1 MVFTLLRDEKKN
13 KKRKEKES
21 VPMNKISRKG
31 FLKIAAAAAMS
42 GVTAGALAAC
52 NSASSSTASGAAG
65 QYIPGTYEG
74 TAEGISSTVKVTM
87 TFSDSAVTDVV
98 VDTSGETAS
107 FGAAAADE
115 LREQLL
121 SAGSAEIDGVSGST
135 ITSDAVMKAAKSC
148 YAQAKGEAVVS
159 SVQLPTGDANDWLGK
174 EPDIDEAAITETV
187 DTDILIVG
195 AGNGGMFAAAYA
207 AANGLNFRVIEQNA
221 NVQDTRHWYG
231 AVDSAA
237 AKEAGE
243 PATDKAKLLSEIS
256 RYASGKCDQRVVK
269 TWINESAAMHD
280 FMRSILEDK
289 YGWVCDF
296 TSGSEAA
303 WPAENAEHNTDYL
316 YPVQEHNYMASESA
330 SGLPRNELLLQYI
343 QELGYD
349 VDFKTSLAKL
359 EKNSEG
365 RITGIIAQSTEDDHF
380 IRYNANKGV
389 LLACG
394 GFPGNPYMMEQ
405 LDPLGTSVTTACSYS
420 PADKGYGIRAA
431 VWAGANLDKE
441 AAPMLFDRGV
451 VAPGV
456 DGGYVD
462 SDTAFGG
469 KAFPGKIRQ
478 YNPGTQPF
486 LKVNRNGE
494 RFANES
500 CPYNDIV
507 YAAAHQPG
515 RVYAQICDAN
525 ILEDAKRFHTIGCS
539 AQTRNGGEKY
549 IQGKMDEAI
558 EAGALFKCNTLDE
571 LADKMGFTGAA
582 KDTFLATVE
591 RYNELYDKQNDED
604 FGKPAYRLSAI
615 RTAPFYG
622 CWLGASLLTT
632 EQGIAINEKGQA
644 LDNNNQPMEGLY
656 ITGDM
661 SGSFFA
667 NNYPCLMAGVAM
679 GRTLTFAMKA
689 VKQMAGLDNA

>member
-1 MVFTLLRDEKKN
+1 
-13 KKRKEKES
+13 
-21 VPMNKISRKG
+21 MNKISRKG
-31 FLKIAAAAAMS
+31 FIKIAAAAAMS

-52 NSASSSTASGAAG
+52 NAASGSASTSGAAG
-65 QYIPGTYEG
+65 LYTPGTYEG

-121 SAGSAEIDGVSGST
+121 AAGSAEIDGVSGST

-159 SVQLPTGDANDWLGK
+159 SVQLPTGDENDWLGK

-303 WPAENAEHNTDYL
+303 WPVENAEHNTDYL
-316 YPVQEHNYMASESA
+316 YPVQEHNYMASERE
-330 SGLPRNELLLQYI
+330 SGLARNELLLQYI

-359 EKNSEG
+359 EKNSDG

-441 AAPMLFDRGV
+441 AAPMLFDRGI

-456 DGGYVD
+456 DAGYVD
-462 SDTAFGG
+462 SDSAFGG

-558 EAGALFKCNTLDE
+558 EAGALFKCDTLDE

-644 LDNNNQPMEGLY
+644 LDTNNQPMEGLY

-679 GRTLTFAMKA
+679 GRTLTYAMKA
-689 VKQMAGLDNA
+689 VKQMAGLENA

>member
-1 MVFTLLRDEKKN
+1 
-13 KKRKEKES
+13 
-21 VPMNKISRKG
+21 MNKISRKG

-52 NSASSSTASGAAG
+52 KGGAASSGAASAAPG
-65 QYIPGTYEG
+65 SYIPGTYEG

-107 FGAAAADE
+107 YGAAAADQ
-115 LREQLL
+115 LKQQLL
-121 SAGSAEIDGVSGST
+121 ASANGEIDGVSGST

-148 YAQAKGEAVVS
+148 FAQAMGEATVT
-159 SVQLPTGDANDWLGK
+159 SVQLPTGDETDWLGK
-174 EPDIDEAAITETV
+174 EPDIDEASITETI
-187 DTDILIVG
+187 DTDIVIVG

-207 AANGLNFRVIEQNA
+207 AANGLNFRVVEQNSA
-221 NVQDTRHWYG
+221 VQDTRHWYG
-231 AVDSAA
+231 AIDSSA
-237 AKEAGE
+237 AKEAGA

-289 YGWVCDF
+289 YGWECEF
-296 TSGSEAA
+296 TAGDEAK
-303 WPAENAEHNTDYL
+303 WPDENGEHNTDYL
-316 YPVQEHNYMASESA
+316 FPVQEHNYMASESK
-330 SGLPRNELLLQYI
+330 SGTPRNVLLQQYI
-343 QELGYD
+343 EELGYT

-359 EKNSEG
+359 EKDADG
-365 RITGIIAQSTEDDHF
+365 RITGIIAQSTEDGHF
-380 IRYNANKGV
+380 IRYNANDGV

-420 PADKGYGIRAA
+420 PSDKGYGIRAA

-441 AAPMLFDRGV
+441 AAPMLFDRGI

-456 DGGYVD
+456 DGGYVE
-462 SDTAFGG
+462 SESAFGG
-469 KAFPGKIRQ
+469 KAFPGTIRQ
-478 YNPGTQPF
+478 DNPGTQPF

-539 AQTRNGGEKY
+539 AQTRNGGEAY
-549 IQGKMDEAI
+549 LQSKMDEAI
-558 EAGALFKCNTLDE
+558 EAGALFKCDTIEE
-571 LADKMGFTGAA
+571 LADKLGFTGEA
-582 KDTFLATVE
+582 KDTFLSTID
-591 RYNELYDKQNDED
+591 RYNELYDNQNDAD

-615 RTAPFYG
+615 RQAPFYG
-622 CWLGASLLTT
+622 CWLGASLLCT

-644 LDNNNQPMEGLY
+644 LDNDNKPMPGLY

-689 VKQMAGLDNA
+689 IKQMAGLEK

>member
-1 MVFTLLRDEKKN
+1 
-13 KKRKEKES
+13 
-21 VPMNKISRKG
+21 MNKISRKG
-31 FLKIAAAAAMS
+31 FIKIAAAAAMS

-52 NSASSSTASGAAG
+52 NAASGSASASTSGAAG

-121 SAGSAEIDGVSGST
+121 AAGSAEIDGVSGST

-159 SVQLPTGDANDWLGK
+159 SVQLPTGDENDWLGK

-330 SGLPRNELLLQYI
+330 SGTPRNELLLQYI

-359 EKNSEG
+359 EKNSDG

-380 IRYNANKGV
+380 IRYNANQGV

-441 AAPMLFDRGV
+441 AAPMLFDRGI

-456 DGGYVD
+456 DAGYVD
-462 SDTAFGG
+462 SDSAFGG

-558 EAGALFKCNTLDE
+558 EAGALFKCDTLDE

-679 GRTLTFAMKA
+679 GRTLTYAMKA
-689 VKQMAGLDNA
+689 VKQMAGLENA

>member
-1 MVFTLLRDEKKN
+1 
-13 KKRKEKES
+13 
-21 VPMNKISRKG
+21 MNKISRKG

-52 NSASSSTASGAAG
+52 NAASTSTAASSGAAG
-65 QYIPGTYEG
+65 TYTPGTYTG

-121 SAGSAEIDGVSGST
+121 AAGSAEIDGVSGST
-135 ITSDAVMKAAKSC
+135 ITSDAVKKAAKSC
-148 YAQAKGEAVVS
+148 FAQAKGEAVVS
-159 SVQLPTGDANDWLGK
+159 SVQLPTGDETDWLGK

-231 AVDSAA
+231 AIDTAA
-237 AKEAGE
+237 AKAAGE
-243 PATDKAKLLSEIS
+243 KPADRAKLLSEIS

-316 YPVQEHNYMASESA
+316 FPVQEHNYMASESA
-330 SGLPRNELLLQYI
+330 SGTPRNELLLQYI

-359 EKNSEG
+359 EKNSDG
-365 RITGIIAQSTEDDHF
+365 RITGVIAQSAEDDHF
-380 IRYNANKGV
+380 IRYNANQGV

-394 GFPGNPYMMEQ
+394 GYPGNPYMMEQ

-420 PADKGYGIRAA
+420 PATKGYGIRAA

-441 AAPMLFDRGV
+441 AAPMLFDRGI

-456 DGGYVD
+456 DAGYVD
-462 SDTAFGG
+462 SESVFGG
-469 KAFPGKIRQ
+469 KAFPGTVSQ
-478 YNPGTQPF
+478 YNTGTQPF

-515 RVYAQICDAN
+515 RVYAQIHDAN
-525 ILEDAKRFHTIGCS
+525 FAEDIERFHTIGRS
-539 AQTRNGGEKY
+539 AMSRNMPQMVTSSMEKH
-549 IQGKMDEAI
+549 I
-558 EAGALFKCNTLDE
+558 EAGLMFKCDTLDE

-644 LDNNNQPMEGLY
+644 LDTNNQPMEGLY

-689 VKQMAGLDNA
+689 VKQMAGLE

>member
-1 MVFTLLRDEKKN
+1 
-13 KKRKEKES
+13 
-21 VPMNKISRKG
+21 MNKISRKG

-52 NSASSSTASGAAG
+52 NAASGSTSTAASGSAAASGATG
-65 QYIPGTYEG
+65 TYIPGTYEG

-107 FGAAAADE
+107 YGAAAADE
-115 LREQLL
+115 LRKQLMA
-121 SAGSAEIDGVSGST
+121 AGSAEIDGVSGST
-135 ITSDAVMKAAKSC
+135 VTSNAVMKAAKSC
-148 YAQAKGEAVVS
+148 YAQAKGEAVVA
-159 SVQLPTGDANDWLGK
+159 SVQLPTGDENDWLGT

-207 AANGLNFRVIEQNA
+207 AANGLNFRIIEQNG

-231 AVDSAA
+231 AIDSAA
-237 AKEAGE
+237 AKAAGE
-243 PATDKAKLLSEIS
+243 EPFDRAKLLSEIS

-330 SGLPRNELLLQYI
+330 SGTPRNELLLQYI

-359 EKNSEG
+359 EKNSDG
-365 RITGIIAQSTEDDHF
+365 RITGVIAQSTEDDHF
-380 IRYNANKGV
+380 IRYNANQGV

-441 AAPMLFDRGV
+441 AAPMLFDRGI

-456 DGGYVD
+456 DGGYVASD
-462 SDTAFGG
+462 SAFGG
-469 KAFPGKIRQ
+469 KAFPGPIRQ

-500 CPYNDIV
+500 SPYNDIV

-539 AQTRNGGEKY
+539 AQTRNAGAEY
-549 IQGKMDEAI
+549 IQKQMDNAEKEGVFFKADTI
-558 EAGALFKCNTLDE
+558 EE
-571 LADKMGFTGAA
+571 LADKLGFTGEA

-622 CWLGASLLTT
+622 CWLGASLLCSM
-632 EQGIAINEKGQA
+632 QGISITENCQAKDSNNE
-644 LDNNNQPMEGLY
+644 PIPGLY

-661 SGSFFA
+661 SGSFFQ
-667 NNYPCLMAGVAM
+667 NNYPCVMGGTAC
-679 GRTLTFAMKA
+679 GRTLTFAIKSI
-689 VKQMAGLDNA
+689 KQMAGLENA

>member
-1 MVFTLLRDEKKN
+1 
-13 KKRKEKES
+13 
-21 VPMNKISRKG
+21 MNKISRKG

-52 NSASSSTASGAAG
+52 NTASSSTAASGAAG
-65 QYIPGTYEG
+65 TYIPGTYEG

-107 FGAAAADE
+107 YGAAAADQ
-115 LREQLL
+115 LREQLMA
-121 SAGSAEIDGVSGST
+121 AGSAEIDGVSGST

-148 YAQAKGEAVVS
+148 YAQAKGEATVT
-159 SVQLPTGDANDWLGK
+159 SVQLPTGDENDWLGK

-195 AGNGGMFAAAYA
+195 AGNGGIFAAAYA
-207 AANGLNFRVIEQNA
+207 AANGLNFRVIEQNG

-231 AVDSAA
+231 AIDSAA

-243 PATDKAKLLSEIS
+243 KPADRAKLLSEIS

-289 YGWVCDF
+289 YGWTCDF
-296 TSGSEAA
+296 TSGAEAA

-316 YPVQEHNYMASESA
+316 FPVQEHNYMASESA
-330 SGLPRNELLLQYI
+330 SGKPRNELLLDYI
-343 QELGYD
+343 RELGYD

-359 EKNSEG
+359 EKDSTG

-441 AAPMLFDRGV
+441 AAPMLFDRGI

-456 DGGYVD
+456 DGGYVASD
-462 SDTAFGG
+462 SAFGG
-469 KAFPGKIRQ
+469 KAFPGPIRQ

-500 CPYNDIV
+500 SPYNDIV

-525 ILEDAKRFHTIGCS
+525 VLEDAKRFHTIGCS
-539 AQTRNGGEKY
+539 AQTRAGGEKY
-549 IQGKMDEAI
+549 FQGKVDEAVAAGTLFVCDTI
-558 EAGALFKCNTLDE
+558 EE
-571 LADKMGFTGAA
+571 LADKLGFTGEA

-644 LDNNNQPMEGLY
+644 LDTNNQPMEGLY

-679 GRTLTFAMKA
+679 GRTLTYAMKA
-689 VKQMAGLDNA
+689 VKQMAGLENA

>member
-1 MVFTLLRDEKKN
+1 
-13 KKRKEKES
+13 
-21 VPMNKISRKG
+21 MNKISRKG

-52 NSASSSTASGAAG
+52 NTASSSTAASGAAG
-65 QYIPGTYEG
+65 TYIPGTYEG

-107 FGAAAADE
+107 YGAAAADQ
-115 LREQLL
+115 LREQLMA
-121 SAGSAEIDGVSGST
+121 AGSAEIDGVSGST

-148 YAQAKGEAVVS
+148 YAQAKGEAAVT
-159 SVQLPTGDANDWLGK
+159 SVQLPTGDENDWLGK

-207 AANGLNFRVIEQNA
+207 AAKGLNFRVIEQNG
-221 NVQDTRHWYG
+221 NVQDTRHWVG
-231 AVDSAA
+231 AVDGFGAQEQGI
-237 AKEAGE
+237 KM
-243 PATDKAKLLSEIS
+243 DRAKLLSEVS

-269 TWINESAAMHD
+269 TWINESAEMIE
-280 FMRSILEDK
+280 FVRSIMEDK
-289 YGWVCDF
+289 YGVKMIYTYGD
-296 TSGSEAA
+296 EAK
-303 WPAENAEHNTDYL
+303 WPAENAEHNTDYM
-316 YPVQEHNYMASESA
+316 YPEIEYTYDRS
-330 SGLPRNELLLQYI
+330 SGAARNELLLQYI

-359 EKNSEG
+359 EKNSDG

-405 LDPLGTSVTTACSYS
+405 LDPLGTSVTTACSYT

-431 VWAGANLDKE
+431 IWAGAHLDAE
-441 AAPMLFDRGV
+441 PAPVLFDRGL

-456 DGGYVD
+456 DAGYAD
-462 SDTAFGG
+462 NGSAFGG
-469 KAFPGKIRQ
+469 KAFPGTVGQ
-478 YNPGTQPF
+478 YNPGSQPF
-486 LKVNRNGE
+486 LKVNRHGE
-494 RFANES
+494 RFMNES
-500 CPYNDIV
+500 QEYDNASHASFQQPGHV
-507 YAAAHQPG
+507 YAMIH
-515 RVYAQICDAN
+515 DAN
-525 ILEDAKRFHTIGCS
+525 FRSDVDRFHTIGCS
-539 AQTRNGGEKY
+539 ALTRYIPGMMEAQLEQYEGEGLIMKA
-549 IQGKMDEAI
+549 DTI
-558 EAGALFKCNTLDE
+558 EE
-571 LADKMGFTGAA
+571 LADKMGFTGAD
-582 KDTFLATVE
+582 KDNFVATVA

-604 FGKPAYRLSAI
+604 FGKPASRLSAI

-632 EQGIAINEKGQA
+632 EQGIAINDKGQA
-644 LDNNNQPMEGLY
+644 LDNDNKPMPGLY
-656 ITGDM
+656 VTGDM

-679 GRTLTFAMKA
+679 GRTLTYAIKA
-689 VKQMAGLDNA
+689 IKQMGGLE

>member
-1 MVFTLLRDEKKN
+1 
-13 KKRKEKES
+13 
-21 VPMNKISRKG
+21 MNKISRKG
-31 FLKIAAAAAMS
+31 FIKIAAAAAMS

-52 NSASSSTASGAAG
+52 NAASGSASASTSGAAG
-65 QYIPGTYEG
+65 LYTPGTYEG

-121 SAGSAEIDGVSGST
+121 AAGSAEIDGVSGST

-159 SVQLPTGDANDWLGK
+159 SVQLPTGDENDWLGK

-330 SGLPRNELLLQYI
+330 SGTPRNELLLQYI

-359 EKNSEG
+359 EKNSDG

-441 AAPMLFDRGV
+441 AAPMLFDRGI

-456 DGGYVD
+456 DAGYVD
-462 SDTAFGG
+462 SDSAFGG

-558 EAGALFKCNTLDE
+558 EAGALFKCDTLDE

-644 LDNNNQPMEGLY
+644 LDTNNQPMEGLY

-689 VKQMAGLDNA
+689 VKQMAGLENA

>member
-1 MVFTLLRDEKKN
+1 
-13 KKRKEKES
+13 
-21 VPMNKISRKG
+21 MNKISRKG

-159 SVQLPTGDANDWLGK
+159 SVQLPTGDTNDWLGK

-207 AANGLNFRVIEQNA
+207 AKNGLNFRVIEQNA

-231 AVDSAA
+231 AIDSAA
-237 AKEAGE
+237 AKAAGE
-243 PATDKAKLLSEIS
+243 QPADRAKLLSEIS

-316 YPVQEHNYMASESA
+316 FPVQEHNYMASERE
-330 SGLPRNELLLQYI
+330 SGLARNELLLQYI

-359 EKNSEG
+359 EKNSDG

-441 AAPMLFDRGV
+441 AAPMLFDRGI

-456 DGGYVD
+456 DAGYVD
-462 SDTAFGG
+462 SDSAFGG

-558 EAGALFKCNTLDE
+558 EAGALFKCDTLDE

>member
-1 MVFTLLRDEKKN
+1 
-13 KKRKEKES
+13 
-21 VPMNKISRKG
+21 MNKISRKG

-52 NSASSSTASGAAG
+52 NTASSSTAASGAAG
-65 QYIPGTYEG
+65 TYIPGTYEG

-107 FGAAAADE
+107 YGAAAADQ
-115 LREQLL
+115 LREQLMA
-121 SAGSAEIDGVSGST
+121 AGSAEIDGVSGST

-148 YAQAKGEAVVS
+148 YAQAKGEATVT
-159 SVQLPTGDANDWLGK
+159 SVQLPTGDENDWLGK

-195 AGNGGMFAAAYA
+195 AGNGGIFAAAYA
-207 AANGLNFRVIEQNA
+207 AANGLNFRVIEQNG

-231 AVDSAA
+231 AIDSAA

-243 PATDKAKLLSEIS
+243 KPADRAKLLSEIS

-289 YGWVCDF
+289 YGWTCDF
-296 TSGSEAA
+296 TSGAEAA

-316 YPVQEHNYMASESA
+316 FPVQEHNYMASERE
-330 SGLPRNELLLQYI
+330 SGLARNELLLQYI

-359 EKNSEG
+359 EKNSDG

-441 AAPMLFDRGV
+441 AAPMLFDRGI

-456 DGGYVD
+456 DGGYVASD
-462 SDTAFGG
+462 SAFGG
-469 KAFPGKIRQ
+469 KAFPGPIRQ

-500 CPYNDIV
+500 SPYNDIV

-525 ILEDAKRFHTIGCS
+525 VLEDAKRFHTIGCS

-549 IQGKMDEAI
+549 FQGKVDEAVAAGTLFVCDTI
-558 EAGALFKCNTLDE
+558 EE
-571 LADKMGFTGAA
+571 LADKLGFTGEA

-632 EQGIAINEKGQA
+632 EQGIAINDKGQA
-644 LDNNNQPMEGLY
+644 LDNDNKPMPGLY
-656 ITGDM
+656 VTGDM

-679 GRTLTFAMKA
+679 GRTLTYAIKA
-689 VKQMAGLDNA
+689 IKQMGGLE

>member
-1 MVFTLLRDEKKN
+1 
-13 KKRKEKES
+13 
-21 VPMNKISRKG
+21 MNKISRKG

-52 NSASSSTASGAAG
+52 NAASSSSAAPAASGAAG
-65 QYIPGTYEG
+65 TYIPGTYEG

-107 FGAAAADE
+107 YGAAAADQ
-115 LREQLL
+115 LREQLMA
-121 SAGSAEIDGVSGST
+121 AGSAEIDGVSGST

-148 YAQAKGEAVVS
+148 YAQAKGEATVT
-159 SVQLPTGDANDWLGK
+159 SVQLPTGDENDWLGK

-195 AGNGGMFAAAYA
+195 AGNGGIFAAAYA
-207 AANGLNFRVIEQNA
+207 AANGLNFRIIEQNG

-231 AVDSAA
+231 AIDSAA

-243 PATDKAKLLSEIS
+243 KPADRAKLLSEIS

-289 YGWVCDF
+289 YGWTCDF
-296 TSGSEAA
+296 TSGAEAA

-316 YPVQEHNYMASESA
+316 FPVQEHNYMASESA
-330 SGLPRNELLLQYI
+330 SGKPRNELLLDYI
-343 QELGYD
+343 RELGYD

-359 EKNSEG
+359 EKDSTG

-441 AAPMLFDRGV
+441 AAPMLFDRGI

-456 DGGYVD
+456 DGGYVASD
-462 SDTAFGG
+462 SAFGG
-469 KAFPGKIRQ
+469 KAFPGPIRQ

-500 CPYNDIV
+500 SPYNDIV

-525 ILEDAKRFHTIGCS
+525 ILEDVKRFHTIGCS

-549 IQGKMDEAI
+549 FQGKVDEAVAAGTLFVCDTI
-558 EAGALFKCNTLDE
+558 EE
-571 LADKMGFTGAA
+571 LADKLGFTGEA

-632 EQGIAINEKGQA
+632 EQGIAINDKGQA
-644 LDNNNQPMEGLY
+644 LDNDNKPMPGLY
-656 ITGDM
+656 VTGDM

-679 GRTLTFAMKA
+679 GRTLTYAIKA
-689 VKQMAGLDNA
+689 IKQMGGLE

>member
-1 MVFTLLRDEKKN
+1 MLRDEKKN

-121 SAGSAEIDGVSGST
+121 AAGSAEIDGVSGST

-174 EPDIDEAAITETV
+174 EPDIDETAITETV

-231 AVDSAA
+231 AIDSAA

-243 PATDKAKLLSEIS
+243 KPADRAKLLSEIS

-558 EAGALFKCNTLDE
+558 EAGALFKCDTLDE

>member
-1 MVFTLLRDEKKN
+1 
-13 KKRKEKES
+13 
-21 VPMNKISRKG
+21 MNKISRKG

-52 NSASSSTASGAAG
+52 NAASTSTAASSGAAG
-65 QYIPGTYEG
+65 SYTPGTYTG

-121 SAGSAEIDGVSGST
+121 AAGSAEIDGVSGST
-135 ITSDAVMKAAKSC
+135 ITSDAVKKAAKSC
-148 YAQAKGEAVVS
+148 FAQAKGEAVVS
-159 SVQLPTGDANDWLGK
+159 SVQLPTGDETDWLGK

-231 AVDSAA
+231 AIDTAA
-237 AKEAGE
+237 AKAAGE
-243 PATDKAKLLSEIS
+243 KPADRAKLLSEIS

-316 YPVQEHNYMASESA
+316 FPVQEHNYMASESA
-330 SGLPRNELLLQYI
+330 SGTPRNELLLQYI

-359 EKNSEG
+359 EKNSDG
-365 RITGIIAQSTEDDHF
+365 RITGVIAQSAEDDHF
-380 IRYNANKGV
+380 IRYNANQGV

-394 GFPGNPYMMEQ
+394 GYPGNPYMMEQ

-420 PADKGYGIRAA
+420 PATKGYGIRAA

-441 AAPMLFDRGV
+441 AAPMLFDRGI

-456 DGGYVD
+456 DAGYVD
-462 SDTAFGG
+462 SESVFGG
-469 KAFPGKIRQ
+469 KAFPGTVSQ
-478 YNPGTQPF
+478 YNTGTQPF

-515 RVYAQICDAN
+515 RVYAQIHDAN
-525 ILEDAKRFHTIGCS
+525 FAEDIERFHTIGCS
-539 AQTRNGGEKY
+539 AMSRNMPQMVTSSMEKH
-549 IQGKMDEAI
+549 I
-558 EAGALFKCNTLDE
+558 EAGLMFKCDTLDE

-644 LDNNNQPMEGLY
+644 LDTNNQPMEGLY

-689 VKQMAGLDNA
+689 VKQMAGLE

>member
-1 MVFTLLRDEKKN
+1 
-13 KKRKEKES
+13 
-21 VPMNKISRKG
+21 MNKISRKG

-52 NSASSSTASGAAG
+52 NAASGSTSTAASGSAAASGATG
-65 QYIPGTYEG
+65 TYIPGTYEG

-87 TFSDSAVTDVV
+87 TFSDSAVTNVV

-115 LREQLL
+115 LREQLMA
-121 SAGSAEIDGVSGST
+121 AGSAEIDGVSGST
-135 ITSDAVMKAAKSC
+135 ITSEAVMKAAKSC

-159 SVQLPTGDANDWLGK
+159 SVQLPTGDENDWLGT

-207 AANGLNFRVIEQNA
+207 AANGLNFRVIEQNG

-231 AVDSAA
+231 AIDSAA
-237 AKEAGE
+237 AKAASEE
-243 PATDKAKLLSEIS
+243 PFDRAKLLSEIS

-316 YPVQEHNYMASESA
+316 FPVEEHNYMASERE
-330 SGLPRNELLLQYI
+330 SGLARNELLLQYI
-343 QELGYD
+343 QELGYG

-359 EKNSEG
+359 EKNAEG
-365 RITGIIAQSTEDDHF
+365 RITGVIAQNMDDDHF
-380 IRYNANKGV
+380 IRYNAAKGV

-394 GFPGNPYMMEQ
+394 GYAGNPYMMQQ

-441 AAPMLFDRGV
+441 AAPMLFDRGI

-456 DGGYVD
+456 DAGYVD
-462 SDTAFGG
+462 SDSAFGG
-469 KAFPGKIRQ
+469 KAFPGEIRQ
-478 YNPGTQPF
+478 FNPGTQPF

-515 RVYAQICDAN
+515 RVYAQISDAN
-525 ILEDAKRFHTIGCS
+525 MLEDAKRFHTIGCS
-539 AQTRNGGEKY
+539 AGTRKNTMEGLEKTFASAEEK
-549 IQGKMDEAI
+549 GCFFRADTI
-558 EAGALFKCNTLDE
+558 EE
-571 LADKMGFTGAA
+571 LADKLGFTADA
-582 KDTFLATVE
+582 KDTYLAPVE

-622 CWLGASLLTT
+622 YWLGASLLTT

-644 LDNNNQPMEGLY
+644 LDTNNQPMAGLY

-689 VKQMAGLDNA
+689 VKQMAGLE

>member
-1 MVFTLLRDEKKN
+1 
-13 KKRKEKES
+13 
-21 VPMNKISRKG
+21 MNKISRKG

-52 NSASSSTASGAAG
+52 NAASTSTAASSGAAG
-65 QYIPGTYEG
+65 TYTPGTYTG

-121 SAGSAEIDGVSGST
+121 AAGSAEIDGVSGST
-135 ITSDAVMKAAKSC
+135 ITSDAVKKAAKSC
-148 YAQAKGEAVVS
+148 FAQAKGEAVVS
-159 SVQLPTGDANDWLGK
+159 SVQLPTGDETDWLGK

-231 AVDSAA
+231 AIDTAA
-237 AKEAGE
+237 AKAAGE
-243 PATDKAKLLSEIS
+243 KPADRAKLLSEIS

-359 EKNSEG
+359 EKNSDG

-441 AAPMLFDRGV
+441 AAPMLFDRGI

-456 DGGYVD
+456 DAGYVD
-462 SDTAFGG
+462 SESVFGG
-469 KAFPGKIRQ
+469 KAFPGTVSQ
-478 YNPGTQPF
+478 YNTGTQPF

-515 RVYAQICDAN
+515 RVYAQIHDAN
-525 ILEDAKRFHTIGCS
+525 FAEDIERFHTIGCS
-539 AQTRNGGEKY
+539 AMSRNMPQMVTSSMEKH
-549 IQGKMDEAI
+549 I
-558 EAGALFKCNTLDE
+558 EAGLMFKCDTLDE

-644 LDNNNQPMEGLY
+644 LDTNNQPMEGLY

-689 VKQMAGLDNA
+689 VKQMAGLE

>member
-1 MVFTLLRDEKKN
+1 MVFTLLHD

-21 VPMNKISRKG
+21 IPMNKISRKG

-52 NSASSSTASGAAG
+52 NAASGSASASTSGAAG

-115 LREQLL
+115 LREQLMA
-121 SAGSAEIDGVSGST
+121 AGSAEIDGVSGST

-174 EPDIDEAAITETV
+174 EPDIDETAITETV

-231 AVDSAA
+231 AIDSAA

-243 PATDKAKLLSEIS
+243 KPADRAKLLSEIS

-303 WPAENAEHNTDYL
+303 WPTENAEHNTDYL
-316 YPVQEHNYMASESA
+316 FPVQEHNYMASESA
-330 SGLPRNELLLQYI
+330 SGLARNELLLQYI

-558 EAGALFKCNTLDE
+558 EAGALFKCDTLDE

>member
-1 MVFTLLRDEKKN
+1 
-13 KKRKEKES
+13 
-21 VPMNKISRKG
+21 MNKISRKG
-31 FLKIAAAAAMS
+31 FIKIAAAAAMS

-52 NSASSSTASGAAG
+52 NAASSSASASTSGAAG

-121 SAGSAEIDGVSGST
+121 AAGSAEIDGVSGST

-174 EPDIDEAAITETV
+174 EPDIDETAITETV

-231 AVDSAA
+231 ADDSAA

-330 SGLPRNELLLQYI
+330 SGTPRNELLLQYI

-359 EKNSEG
+359 EKNSDG

-380 IRYNANKGV
+380 IRYNANQGV

-441 AAPMLFDRGV
+441 AAPMLFDRGI

-456 DGGYVD
+456 DAGYVD
-462 SDTAFGG
+462 SDSAFGG

-558 EAGALFKCNTLDE
+558 EAGALFKCDTLDE

-644 LDNNNQPMEGLY
+644 LDTNNQPMEGLY

-689 VKQMAGLDNA
+689 IKQMAGLENA

>member
-1 MVFTLLRDEKKN
+1 MVFTLLHD

-21 VPMNKISRKG
+21 IPMNKISRKG

-121 SAGSAEIDGVSGST
+121 AAGSAEIDGVSGST

-174 EPDIDEAAITETV
+174 EPDIDETAITETV

-256 RYASGKCDQRVVK
+256 LYASGKCDQRVVK

-558 EAGALFKCNTLDE
+558 EAGALFKCDTLDE

>member
-1 MVFTLLRDEKKN
+1 
-13 KKRKEKES
+13 
-21 VPMNKISRKG
+21 MNKISRKG
-31 FLKIAAAAAMS
+31 FIKIAAAAAMS

-52 NSASSSTASGAAG
+52 NAASGSASASTSGAAG

-121 SAGSAEIDGVSGST
+121 AAGSAEIDGVSGST

-174 EPDIDEAAITETV
+174 EPDIDETAITETV

-207 AANGLNFRVIEQNA
+207 AANGLNFRAIEQNA

-330 SGLPRNELLLQYI
+330 SGTPRNELLLQYI

-359 EKNSEG
+359 EKNSDG

-380 IRYNANKGV
+380 IRYNANQGV

-441 AAPMLFDRGV
+441 AAPMLFDRGI

-456 DGGYVD
+456 DAGYVD
-462 SDTAFGG
+462 SDSAFGG

-558 EAGALFKCNTLDE
+558 EAGALFKCDTLDE

-644 LDNNNQPMEGLY
+644 LDTNNQPMEGLY
-656 ITGDM
+656 VTGDM

-679 GRTLTFAMKA
+679 GRTLTYAMKA
-689 VKQMAGLDNA
+689 VKQMAGLENA

>member
-1 MVFTLLRDEKKN
+1 
-13 KKRKEKES
+13 
-21 VPMNKISRKG
+21 MNKLSRKG

-174 EPDIDEAAITETV
+174 EPDIDETAITETV

-359 EKNSEG
+359 EKNSDG

-380 IRYNANKGV
+380 IRYNANQGV

-558 EAGALFKCNTLDE
+558 EAGALFKCDTLDE

-689 VKQMAGLDNA
+689 VKQMAGLE

>member
-1 MVFTLLRDEKKN
+1 
-13 KKRKEKES
+13 
-21 VPMNKISRKG
+21 MNKISRKG

-52 NSASSSTASGAAG
+52 NAASGSTSTAASGSAAASGATG
-65 QYIPGTYEG
+65 TYIPGTYEG

-107 FGAAAADE
+107 IGAAAADE
-115 LREQLL
+115 LRDQLL
-121 SAGSAEIDGVSGST
+121 AAGSTEIDGVSGST
-135 ITSDAVMKAAKSC
+135 ITSEAVMKAAKSC

-159 SVQLPTGDANDWLGK
+159 SVQLPTGDENDWLGT

-207 AANGLNFRVIEQNA
+207 AANGLNFRIIEQNG

-231 AVDSAA
+231 AIDSAA
-237 AKEAGE
+237 AKAAGE
-243 PATDKAKLLSEIS
+243 EPFDRAKLLSEIS

-316 YPVQEHNYMASESA
+316 FPVEEHNYMASERE
-330 SGLPRNELLLQYI
+330 SGLARNELLLQYI
-343 QELGYD
+343 QELGYG

-359 EKNSEG
+359 EKNAEG
-365 RITGIIAQSTEDDHF
+365 RITGIIAQNMDDDHF
-380 IRYNANKGV
+380 IRYNAAKGV

-394 GFPGNPYMMEQ
+394 GYAGNPYMMQQ

-441 AAPMLFDRGV
+441 AAPMLFDRGI

-456 DGGYVD
+456 DAGYVD
-462 SDTAFGG
+462 SDSAFGG
-469 KAFPGKIRQ
+469 KAFPGEIRQ
-478 YNPGTQPF
+478 FNPGTQPF

-494 RFANES
+494 RFANGS

-515 RVYAQICDAN
+515 RVYAQISDAN
-525 ILEDAKRFHTIGCS
+525 MLEDAKRFHTIGCS
-539 AQTRNGGEKY
+539 AGTRKNTMEGLEKTFASAEEK
-549 IQGKMDEAI
+549 GCFFRADTI
-558 EAGALFKCNTLDE
+558 EE

-622 CWLGASLLTT
+622 YWLGASLLTT

-644 LDNNNQPMEGLY
+644 LDTNNQPMAGLY

-689 VKQMAGLDNA
+689 VKQMAGLE

>member
-1 MVFTLLRDEKKN
+1 
-13 KKRKEKES
+13 
-21 VPMNKISRKG
+21 MNKISRKG

-52 NSASSSTASGAAG
+52 NTASSSSAAPAASGAAG
-65 QYIPGTYEG
+65 TYIPGTYEG

-107 FGAAAADE
+107 YGAAAADQ
-115 LREQLL
+115 LREQLMA
-121 SAGSAEIDGVSGST
+121 AGSAEIDGVSGST

-148 YAQAKGEAVVS
+148 YAQAKGEATVT
-159 SVQLPTGDANDWLGK
+159 SVQLPTGDENDWLGK

-195 AGNGGMFAAAYA
+195 AGNGGMGAAAYA
-207 AANGLNFRVIEQNA
+207 AAHGLNFRVIEQNG

-231 AVDSAA
+231 AIDSAA

-243 PATDKAKLLSEIS
+243 KPADRAKLLSEIS

-289 YGWVCDF
+289 YGWTCDF
-296 TSGSEAA
+296 TSGAEAA

-316 YPVQEHNYMASESA
+316 FPVQEHNYMASESA
-330 SGLPRNELLLQYI
+330 SGKPRNELLLDYI
-343 QELGYD
+343 RELGYD

-359 EKNSEG
+359 EKDSTG

-441 AAPMLFDRGV
+441 AAPMLFDRGI

-456 DGGYVD
+456 DGGYVASD
-462 SDTAFGG
+462 SAFGG
-469 KAFPGKIRQ
+469 KAFPGPIRQ

-500 CPYNDIV
+500 SPYNDIV

-539 AQTRNGGEKY
+539 AQTRNAGAEY
-549 IQGKMDEAI
+549 IQKQMDNAEKEGVFFKADTI
-558 EAGALFKCNTLDE
+558 EE
-571 LADKMGFTGAA
+571 LADKLGFTGEA
-582 KDTFLATVE
+582 KDTFLATVD

-622 CWLGASLLTT
+622 CWLGASLLCT
-632 EQGIAINEKGQA
+632 EQGIAINDKGQA
-644 LDNNNQPMEGLY
+644 LDNDNKPMPGLY
-656 ITGDM
+656 VTGDM

-679 GRTLTFAMKA
+679 GRTLTYAIKA
-689 VKQMAGLDNA
+689 IKQMGGLE

>member
-1 MVFTLLRDEKKN
+1 
-13 KKRKEKES
+13 
-21 VPMNKISRKG
+21 MNKISRKG

-52 NSASSSTASGAAG
+52 NAASSSSAAPAASGAAG
-65 QYIPGTYEG
+65 TYIPGTYEG

-107 FGAAAADE
+107 YGAAAADQ
-115 LREQLL
+115 LREQLMA
-121 SAGSAEIDGVSGST
+121 AGSAEIDGVSGST

-148 YAQAKGEAVVS
+148 YAQAKGEATVT
-159 SVQLPTGDANDWLGK
+159 SVQLPTGDENDWLGK

-195 AGNGGMFAAAYA
+195 AGNGGMGAAAYA
-207 AANGLNFRVIEQNA
+207 AANGLNFRVIEQNG

-231 AVDSAA
+231 AIDSAA

-243 PATDKAKLLSEIS
+243 KPADRAKLLSEIS

-289 YGWVCDF
+289 YGWTCDF
-296 TSGSEAA
+296 TSGAEAA

-316 YPVQEHNYMASESA
+316 FPVQEHNYMASESA
-330 SGLPRNELLLQYI
+330 SGKPRNELLLDYI
-343 QELGYD
+343 RELGYD

-359 EKNSEG
+359 EKDSTG

-441 AAPMLFDRGV
+441 AAPMLFDRGI

-456 DGGYVD
+456 DGGYVASD
-462 SDTAFGG
+462 SAFGG
-469 KAFPGKIRQ
+469 KAFPGPIRQ

-500 CPYNDIV
+500 SPYNDIV

-539 AQTRNGGEKY
+539 AQTRNAGAEY
-549 IQGKMDEAI
+549 IQKQMDNAEKEGVFFKADTI
-558 EAGALFKCNTLDE
+558 EE
-571 LADKMGFTGAA
+571 LADKLGFTGEA

-622 CWLGASLLTT
+622 CWLGASLLCT
-632 EQGIAINEKGQA
+632 EQGIAINDKGQA
-644 LDNNNQPMEGLY
+644 LDNDNKPMPGLY
-656 ITGDM
+656 VTGDM

-679 GRTLTFAMKA
+679 GRTLTYAIKA
-689 VKQMAGLDNA
+689 IKQMGGLE

>member
-1 MVFTLLRDEKKN
+1 
-13 KKRKEKES
+13 
-21 VPMNKISRKG
+21 MNKISRKG

-107 FGAAAADE
+107 IGAAAADE

-121 SAGSAEIDGVSGST
+121 AAGSAEIDGVSGST

-159 SVQLPTGDANDWLGK
+159 SVQLPTGDESDWLGT

-195 AGNGGMFAAAYA
+195 AGNGGIFAAAYA

-231 AVDSAA
+231 AIDSAA
-237 AKEAGE
+237 AKAAGE
-243 PATDKAKLLSEIS
+243 KPADRAKLLSEIS

-365 RITGIIAQSTEDDHF
+365 RITGIIAQNTEDDHF

-420 PADKGYGIRAA
+420 PSDKGYGIRAA
-431 VWAGANLDKE
+431 MWAGANLDKE
-441 AAPMLFDRGV
+441 AAPMLFDRGI
-451 VAPGV
+451 VAPSV

-558 EAGALFKCNTLDE
+558 EAGALFKCDTLDE

-689 VKQMAGLDNA
+689 VKQMAGLDNT

>member
-1 MVFTLLRDEKKN
+1 
-13 KKRKEKES
+13 
-21 VPMNKISRKG
+21 MNKISRKG
-31 FLKIAAAAAMS
+31 FIKIAAAAAMS

-52 NSASSSTASGAAG
+52 NAASGSASASTSGAAG

-121 SAGSAEIDGVSGST
+121 AAGSAEIDGVSGST

-159 SVQLPTGDANDWLGK
+159 SVQLPTGDESDWLGK

-231 AVDSAA
+231 AIDSAA
-237 AKEAGE
+237 AKAAGE
-243 PATDKAKLLSEIS
+243 KPADRAKLLSEIS

-316 YPVQEHNYMASESA
+316 FPVQEHNYMASERE
-330 SGLPRNELLLQYI
+330 SGLARNELLLQYI

-359 EKNSEG
+359 EKNSDG

-441 AAPMLFDRGV
+441 AAPMLFDRGII
-451 VAPGV
+451 APGV
-456 DGGYVD
+456 DAGYVD
-462 SDTAFGG
+462 SESAFGG

-558 EAGALFKCNTLDE
+558 EAGALFKCDTLDE

-644 LDNNNQPMEGLY
+644 LDTNNQPMEGLY

-679 GRTLTFAMKA
+679 GRTLTYAIKA
-689 VKQMAGLDNA
+689 VKQMAGLENA

>member
-1 MVFTLLRDEKKN
+1 
-13 KKRKEKES
+13 
-21 VPMNKISRKG
+21 MNKISRKG
-31 FLKIAAAAAMS
+31 FIKIAAAAAMS

-52 NSASSSTASGAAG
+52 NAASGSASASTSGAAG

-115 LREQLL
+115 LREQLMA
-121 SAGSAEIDGVSGST
+121 AGSAEIDGVSGST

-159 SVQLPTGDANDWLGK
+159 SVQLPTGDESDWLGK
-174 EPDIDEAAITETV
+174 EPDIDETAITETV

-303 WPAENAEHNTDYL
+303 WPVENAEHNTDYL

-330 SGLPRNELLLQYI
+330 SGTPRNELLLQYI

-359 EKNSEG
+359 EKNSDG

-441 AAPMLFDRGV
+441 AAPMLFDRGI

-456 DGGYVD
+456 DAGYVD
-462 SDTAFGG
+462 SDSAFGG

-558 EAGALFKCNTLDE
+558 EAGALFKCDTLDE

-644 LDNNNQPMEGLY
+644 LDTNNQPMEGLY

-689 VKQMAGLDNA
+689 IKQMAGLENA

>member
-1 MVFTLLRDEKKN
+1 
-13 KKRKEKES
+13 
-21 VPMNKISRKG
+21 MNKISRKG

-115 LREQLL
+115 LREQLMA
-121 SAGSAEIDGVSGST
+121 AGSAEIDGVSGST

-174 EPDIDEAAITETV
+174 EPDIDETAITETV

-231 AVDSAA
+231 AIDSAA

-243 PATDKAKLLSEIS
+243 KPADRAKLLSEIS

-303 WPAENAEHNTDYL
+303 WPTENAEHNTDYL
-316 YPVQEHNYMASESA
+316 FPVQEHNYMASESA
-330 SGLPRNELLLQYI
+330 SGLARNELLLQYI

-478 YNPGTQPF
+478 YNTGTQPF

-507 YAAAHQPG
+507 YAASHQPG
-515 RVYAQICDAN
+515 RVYAQIHDAN
-525 ILEDAKRFHTIGCS
+525 FAEDIERFHTIGCS
-539 AQTRNGGEKY
+539 AMSRNMPQMVTSTMEKH
-549 IQGKMDEAI
+549 I
-558 EAGALFKCNTLDE
+558 EAGLMFKCDTLDE
-571 LADKMGFTGAA
+571 LADKMGFTGDA

-644 LDNNNQPMEGLY
+644 LDTSNQPMAGLY

-689 VKQMAGLDNA
+689 IKQMAGLE

>member
-1 MVFTLLRDEKKN
+1 
-13 KKRKEKES
+13 
-21 VPMNKISRKG
+21 MNKISRKG

-52 NSASSSTASGAAG
+52 NAASSSTAASSAAPAASGATG
-65 QYIPGTYEG
+65 TYIPGTYEG

-107 FGAAAADE
+107 YGAAAADQ
-115 LREQLL
+115 LREQLMA
-121 SAGSAEIDGVSGST
+121 AGSAEIDGVSGST

-148 YAQAKGEAVVS
+148 YAQAKGEATVT
-159 SVQLPTGDANDWLGK
+159 SVQLPTGDENDWLGK

-195 AGNGGMFAAAYA
+195 AGNGGMGAAAYA
-207 AANGLNFRVIEQNA
+207 AAHGLNFRVIEQNG
-221 NVQDTRHWYG
+221 NVQDTRHWVG
-231 AVDSAA
+231 AVDGFGAQA
-237 AKEAGE
+237 QGIKM
-243 PATDKAKLLSEIS
+243 DRAKLLSEIS

-269 TWINESAAMHD
+269 TWINESGEMIE
-280 FMRSILEDK
+280 FIRSIMEDK
-289 YGWVCDF
+289 YGVKMVYTYGD
-296 TSGSEAA
+296 EAK
-303 WPAENAEHNTDYL
+303 WPAENAEHNTDYM
-316 YPVQEHNYMASESA
+316 YPEIEYTYDRS
-330 SGLPRNELLLQYI
+330 SGAARNELLLQYI

-441 AAPMLFDRGV
+441 AAPMLFDRGI

-456 DGGYVD
+456 DGGYVASD
-462 SDTAFGG
+462 SAFGG
-469 KAFPGKIRQ
+469 KAFPGPIRQ

-500 CPYNDIV
+500 SPYNDIV

-539 AQTRNGGEKY
+539 AQTRNAGAEY
-549 IQGKMDEAI
+549 IQKQMDNAEKEGVFFKADTI
-558 EAGALFKCNTLDE
+558 EE
-571 LADKMGFTGAA
+571 LADKLGFTGEA
-582 KDTFLATVE
+582 KDTFLATVD

-632 EQGIAINEKGQA
+632 EQGIAINDKGQA
-644 LDNNNQPMEGLY
+644 LDNDNKPMPGLY
-656 ITGDM
+656 VTGDM

-679 GRTLTFAMKA
+679 GRTLTYAIKA
-689 VKQMAGLDNA
+689 IKQMGGLE

>member
-1 MVFTLLRDEKKN
+1 
-13 KKRKEKES
+13 
-21 VPMNKISRKG
+21 MNKISRKG
-31 FLKIAAAAAMS
+31 FLKIAAAAAM
-42 GVTAGALAAC
+42 GTVTAGALTGC
-52 NSASSSTASGAAG
+52 NSASSSVAASGSASASG
-65 QYIPGTYEG
+65 GLYTPGTYE
-74 TAEGISSTVKVTM
+74 AVAAGINGDVKVTM
-87 TFSDSAVTDVV
+87 TFSDSAITDVV
-98 VDTSGETAS
+98 LDVSGETAS
-107 FGAAAADE
+107 IGGVAADE
-115 LREQLL
+115 LKTALMEAQN
-121 SAGSAEIDGVSGST
+121 AEIDVVSGAT
-135 ITSDAVMKAAKSC
+135 ITSEGVIKAAQKC
-148 YAQAKGEAVVS
+148 INQAKGIANVEVVS
-159 SVQLPTGDANDWLGK
+159 LPTGDANDWLGK
-174 EPDIDEAAITETV
+174 EPDIDEDAITETV

-207 AANGLNFRVIEQNA
+207 AANGLKFRIIEQNSL
-221 NVQDTRHWYG
+221 VQDTRHWVG
-231 AVDSAA
+231 AVDGFGAQ
-237 AKEAGE
+237 EQGIQM
-243 PATDKAKLLSEIS
+243 DRAKLLSEIS

-269 TWINESAAMHD
+269 TWINESAEMIG
-280 FMRSILEDK
+280 FVREIMTEK
-289 YGWVCDF
+289 YGVDMIY
-296 TSGSEAA
+296 TYGDEAK
-303 WPAENAEHNTDYL
+303 WPAENAEHNTDFM
-316 YPVQEHNYMASESA
+316 YPEIEYTYDRS
-330 SGLPRNELLLQYI
+330 SGVARNELLLQYI

-359 EKNSEG
+359 EKDASG

-380 IRYNANKGV
+380 IRYNAAKGV

-441 AAPMLFDRGV
+441 AAPMLFDRGI

-456 DGGYVD
+456 DAGYVD
-462 SDTAFGG
+462 SPSAFGG
-469 KAFPGKIRQ
+469 KAFPGEIRQ

-515 RVYAQICDAN
+515 RVYAQIHDAN
-525 ILEDAKRFHTIGCS
+525 FIEDVKRFHTIGCS
-539 AQTRNGGEKY
+539 AQTRNLGESY
-549 IQGKMDEAI
+549 IQGKMEEA
-558 EAGALFKCNTLDE
+558 EAAGAFFRADTLEE
-571 LADKMGFTGAA
+571 LADKLGFAGEA
-582 KDTFLATVE
+582 KETFLATVE
-591 RYNELYDKQNDED
+591 RYNELYDAQEDTD

-615 RTAPFYG
+615 RKAPFYG

-644 LDNNNQPMEGLY
+644 LDNDNQPMPGLY
-656 ITGDM
+656 VTGDM

-689 VKQMAGLDNA
+689 IKQMAGLE

>member
-1 MVFTLLRDEKKN
+1 
-13 KKRKEKES
+13 
-21 VPMNKISRKG
+21 MNKISRKG

-115 LREQLL
+115 LREQLMA
-121 SAGSAEIDGVSGST
+121 AGSAEIDGVSGST

-174 EPDIDEAAITETV
+174 EPDIDETAITETV

-231 AVDSAA
+231 AIDSAA

-243 PATDKAKLLSEIS
+243 KPADRAKLLSEIS

-525 ILEDAKRFHTIGCS
+525 ILEDSKRFHTIGCS

-558 EAGALFKCNTLDE
+558 EAGALFKCDTLDE

-644 LDNNNQPMEGLY
+644 LDTNNQPMEGLY

>member
-1 MVFTLLRDEKKN
+1 
-13 KKRKEKES
+13 
-21 VPMNKISRKG
+21 MNKISRKG

-42 GVTAGALAAC
+42 GVAAGALAAC
-52 NSASSSTASGAAG
+52 KGGAASSGAASAAPG
-65 QYIPGTYEG
+65 SYIPGTYEG

-107 FGAAAADE
+107 YGAAAADQ
-115 LREQLL
+115 LKQQLL
-121 SAGSAEIDGVSGST
+121 SSANGEIDGVSGST

-148 YAQAKGEAVVS
+148 FAQAKGEATVT
-159 SVQLPTGDANDWLGK
+159 SVQLPTGDETDWLGK
-174 EPDIDEAAITETV
+174 EPDIDEASITETI
-187 DTDILIVG
+187 DTDIVIVG

-207 AANGLNFRVIEQNA
+207 AANGLNFRVVEQNSA
-221 NVQDTRHWYG
+221 VQDTRHWYG
-231 AVDSAA
+231 AIDSST
-237 AKEAGE
+237 AKDAGA

-289 YGWVCDF
+289 YGWECEF
-296 TSGSEAA
+296 TAGDEAK
-303 WPAENAEHNTDYL
+303 WPDENGEHNTDYL
-316 YPVQEHNYMASESA
+316 FPVQEHNYMASESK
-330 SGLPRNELLLQYI
+330 SGTPRNVLLQQYI
-343 QELGYD
+343 EELGYT

-359 EKNSEG
+359 EKDADG
-365 RITGIIAQSTEDDHF
+365 RITGIIAQSTEDGHF
-380 IRYNANKGV
+380 IRYNANDGV

-420 PADKGYGIRAA
+420 PSDKGYGIRAA

-441 AAPMLFDRGV
+441 AAPMLFDRGI

-456 DGGYVD
+456 DGGYVE
-462 SDTAFGG
+462 SESAFGG
-469 KAFPGKIRQ
+469 KAFPGTIRQ

-539 AQTRNGGEKY
+539 AQTRNGGEAY
-549 IQGKMDEAI
+549 LQSKMDEAI
-558 EAGALFKCNTLDE
+558 EAGALFKCDTIEE
-571 LADKMGFTGAA
+571 LADKLGFTGEA
-582 KDTFLATVE
+582 KDTFLSTID
-591 RYNELYDKQNDED
+591 RYNELYDNQNDAD

-615 RTAPFYG
+615 RQAPFYG
-622 CWLGASLLTT
+622 CWLGASLLCP

-644 LDNNNQPMEGLY
+644 LDNDNKPMPGLY
-656 ITGDM
+656 VTGDM

-689 VKQMAGLDNA
+689 IKQMAGLEK

>member
-1 MVFTLLRDEKKN
+1 
-13 KKRKEKES
+13 
-21 VPMNKISRKG
+21 MNKISRKG

-52 NSASSSTASGAAG
+52 NAASSSSAAPAASGAAG
-65 QYIPGTYEG
+65 TYIPGTYEG

-107 FGAAAADE
+107 YGAAAADQ

-121 SAGSAEIDGVSGST
+121 AAGSAEIDGVSGST

-148 YAQAKGEAVVS
+148 YAQAKGEAAVT
-159 SVQLPTGDANDWLGK
+159 SVQLPTGDENDWLGK

-195 AGNGGMFAAAYA
+195 AGNGGIFAAAYA
-207 AANGLNFRVIEQNA
+207 AANGLNFRVIEQNG

-231 AVDSAA
+231 AIDSAA

-243 PATDKAKLLSEIS
+243 KPADRAKLLSEIS

-289 YGWVCDF
+289 YGWTCDF
-296 TSGSEAA
+296 TSGAEAA

-316 YPVQEHNYMASESA
+316 FPVQEHNYMASESA
-330 SGLPRNELLLQYI
+330 SGKPRNELLLDYI
-343 QELGYD
+343 RELGYD

-359 EKNSEG
+359 EKDSTG

-441 AAPMLFDRGV
+441 AAPMLFDRGI

-456 DGGYVD
+456 DGGYVASD
-462 SDTAFGG
+462 SAFGG
-469 KAFPGKIRQ
+469 KAFPGPIRQ

-500 CPYNDIV
+500 SPYNDIV

-525 ILEDAKRFHTIGCS
+525 VLEDAKRFHTIGCS

-549 IQGKMDEAI
+549 FQGKVDEAVAAGTLFVCDTI
-558 EAGALFKCNTLDE
+558 EE
-571 LADKMGFTGAA
+571 LADKLGFTGEA

-632 EQGIAINEKGQA
+632 EQGIAINDKGQA
-644 LDNNNQPMEGLY
+644 LDNDNKPMPGLY
-656 ITGDM
+656 VTGDM

-679 GRTLTFAMKA
+679 GRTLTYAIKA
-689 VKQMAGLDNA
+689 IKQMGGLE

>member
-1 MVFTLLRDEKKN
+1 
-13 KKRKEKES
+13 
-21 VPMNKISRKG
+21 MNKISRKG

-87 TFSDSAVTDVV
+87 TFSDSTVTDVV

-115 LREQLL
+115 LREQLMA
-121 SAGSAEIDGVSGST
+121 AGSAEIDGVSGST

-174 EPDIDEAAITETV
+174 EPDIDETAITETV

-558 EAGALFKCNTLDE
+558 EAGALFKCDTLDE

>member
-1 MVFTLLRDEKKN
+1 
-13 KKRKEKES
+13 
-21 VPMNKISRKG
+21 MNKISRKG

-52 NSASSSTASGAAG
+52 NAASSSTAASGATG
-65 QYIPGTYEG
+65 TYIPGTYEG

-107 FGAAAADE
+107 YGAAAADQ
-115 LREQLL
+115 LREQLMA
-121 SAGSAEIDGVSGST
+121 AGSAEIDGVSGST

-148 YAQAKGEAVVS
+148 YAQAKGEATVT
-159 SVQLPTGDANDWLGK
+159 SVQLPTGDENDWLGK

-195 AGNGGMFAAAYA
+195 AGNGGIFAAAYA
-207 AANGLNFRVIEQNA
+207 AANGLNFRVIEQNG

-231 AVDSAA
+231 AIDSAA

-243 PATDKAKLLSEIS
+243 KPADRAKLLSEIS

-289 YGWVCDF
+289 YGWTCDF
-296 TSGSEAA
+296 TSGAEAA

-316 YPVQEHNYMASESA
+316 FPVQEHNYMASESA
-330 SGLPRNELLLQYI
+330 SGKPRNELLLDYI
-343 QELGYD
+343 RELGYD

-359 EKNSEG
+359 EKDSTG

-420 PADKGYGIRAA
+420 PSDKGYGIRAA

-441 AAPMLFDRGV
+441 AAPMLFDRGI

-456 DGGYVD
+456 DAGYVE
-462 SDTAFGG
+462 SENSFGG
-469 KAFPGKIRQ
+469 KAFPGEIKQ

-500 CPYNDIV
+500 SPYNDIV

-525 ILEDAKRFHTIGCS
+525 ILEDVKRFHTIGCS
-539 AQTRNGGEKY
+539 AQTRNAGAEY
-549 IQGKMDEAI
+549 IQKQMDNAEEKGCFFKADTI
-558 EAGALFKCNTLDE
+558 EE
-571 LADKMGFTGAA
+571 LADKLGFTGEA
-582 KDTFLATVE
+582 KDTFLATVD
-591 RYNELYDKQNDED
+591 RYNELYDQQNDED

-615 RTAPFYG
+615 RKAPFYG
-622 CWLGASLLTT
+622 CWLGASLLCT

-644 LDNNNQPMEGLY
+644 LDNDNKPMPGLY
-656 ITGDM
+656 VTGDM

-679 GRTLTFAMKA
+679 GRTLTFAMKSI
-689 VKQMAGLDNA
+689 KQMAGLE

>member
-1 MVFTLLRDEKKN
+1 
-13 KKRKEKES
+13 
-21 VPMNKISRKG
+21 MNKISRKG
-31 FLKIAAAAAMS
+31 FIKIAAAAAMS

-52 NSASSSTASGAAG
+52 NAASDSASASTSGAAG

-121 SAGSAEIDGVSGST
+121 AAGSAEIDGVSGST

-159 SVQLPTGDANDWLGK
+159 SVQLPTGDENDWLGK

-316 YPVQEHNYMASESA
+316 YPVQEHNYMASERE
-330 SGLPRNELLLQYI
+330 SGLARNELLLQYI

-359 EKNSEG
+359 EKNSDG

-462 SDTAFGG
+462 SDSAFGG

-558 EAGALFKCNTLDE
+558 EAGALFKCDTLDE

-582 KDTFLATVE
+582 KDTFLATVD

-644 LDNNNQPMEGLY
+644 LDTNNQPMEGLY

>member
-1 MVFTLLRDEKKN
+1 
-13 KKRKEKES
+13 
-21 VPMNKISRKG
+21 MNKISRKG

-52 NSASSSTASGAAG
+52 NAASSSSAAPAASGAAG
-65 QYIPGTYEG
+65 TYIPGTYEG

-107 FGAAAADE
+107 YGAAAADQ
-115 LREQLL
+115 LKEQLL
-121 SAGSAEIDGVSGST
+121 SSANGEIDGVSGST

-148 YAQAKGEAVVS
+148 YAQAKGEAVVA
-159 SVQLPTGDANDWLGK
+159 SVQLPTGDENDWLGK

-359 EKNSEG
+359 EKNSDG

-420 PADKGYGIRAA
+420 PSDKGYGIRAA
-431 VWAGANLDKE
+431 MWAGANLDKE
-441 AAPMLFDRGV
+441 AAPMLFDRGI

-469 KAFPGKIRQ
+469 KAFPGTIRQ

-500 CPYNDIV
+500 SPYNDIV

-558 EAGALFKCNTLDE
+558 EAGALFKCDTLDE

-644 LDNNNQPMEGLY
+644 LDTNNQPMEGLY

-679 GRTLTFAMKA
+679 GRTLTYAMKA
-689 VKQMAGLDNA
+689 VKQMAGLENA